1 MRLENN
7 KILITTVS
15 SIIGLGLIVFWGQGG
30 QKLLIIFLLINYK
43 LNKSTNDK
51 IYEEELSENKYKSN
65 LIIEDNNTTML
76 DDELEDEGEER
87 IFPVEDDQE
96 IIVLPNPNINEA
108 VILKKLWNK
117 KLKSSILKIM
127 LINKIEL
134 FLFIYG
140 V

>member
-15 SIIGLGLIVFWGQGG
+15 SIIGLGLI
-30 QKLLIIFLLINYK
+30 IFLSINYK
-43 LNKSTNDK
+43 LNESTNDK

-76 DDELEDEGEER
+76 DDELQDEDEGEER

-108 VILKKLWNK
+108 VILKKL
-117 KLKSSILKIM
+117 
-127 LINKIEL
+127 
-134 FLFIYG
+134 
-140 V
+140 

>member
-15 SIIGLGLIVFWGQGG
+15 SIIGWG
-30 QKLLIIFLLINYK
+30 LIIFLLINYK
-43 LNKSTNDK
+43 LNESTNDK

-96 IIVLPNPNINEA
+96 IIVLPNPNINEP

-117 KLKSSILKIM
+117 KLKSSILNIM

>member
-15 SIIGLGLIVFWGQGG
+15 SIIGLGLI
-30 QKLLIIFLLINYK
+30 IFLLINYK
-43 LNKSTNDK
+43 LNESTNDK
-51 IYEEELSENKYKSN
+51 IYDEELSENKYKSN

-76 DDELEDEGEER
+76 DDELEDEDEGEER

-108 VILKKLWNK
+108 VILKKL
-117 KLKSSILKIM
+117 
-127 LINKIEL
+127 
-134 FLFIYG
+134 
-140 V
+140 

>member
-15 SIIGLGLIVFWGQGG
+15 SIIGLGLI
-30 QKLLIIFLLINYK
+30 IFLLINYK
-43 LNKSTNDK
+43 LNESTNDK

-96 IIVLPNPNINEA
+96 IIVLPNPNINEP

>member
-15 SIIGLGLIVFWGQGG
+15 SIIGLGLI
-30 QKLLIIFLLINYK
+30 IFLLINYK
-43 LNKSTNDK
+43 LNESTDDK

-76 DDELEDEGEER
+76 DDELEDEDEGEER

-108 VILKKLWNK
+108 VILKKL
-117 KLKSSILKIM
+117 
-127 LINKIEL
+127 
-134 FLFIYG
+134 
-140 V
+140 

>member
-15 SIIGLGLIVFWGQGG
+15 SIIGLG
-30 QKLLIIFLLINYK
+30 LIIFLLINYK

-96 IIVLPNPNINEA
+96 IIVLPNPNINEP

-117 KLKSSILKIM
+117 KLKSSILNIM

>member
-15 SIIGLGLIVFWGQGG
+15 SIIGLGLI
-30 QKLLIIFLLINYK
+30 IFLLINYK
-43 LNKSTNDK
+43 LNESTNDK

-76 DDELEDEGEER
+76 DDELEDEGEEK

>member
-15 SIIGLGLIVFWGQGG
+15 SIIGLGLI
-30 QKLLIIFLLINYK
+30 IFLLINYK
-43 LNKSTNDK
+43 LNESINDK

-76 DDELEDEGEER
+76 DDELEDEDEGEER

-108 VILKKLWNK
+108 VILKKL
-117 KLKSSILKIM
+117 
-127 LINKIEL
+127 
-134 FLFIYG
+134 
-140 V
+140 

>member
-7 KILITTVS
+7 KILIKTVS
-15 SIIGLGLIVFWGQGG
+15 SIIGLG
-30 QKLLIIFLLINYK
+30 LIIFLLINYK
-43 LNKSTNDK
+43 LNESTNDK

-96 IIVLPNPNINEA
+96 IIVLPNPNINEP

-117 KLKSSILKIM
+117 KLKSSILNIM

>member
-15 SIIGLGLIVFWGQGG
+15 SIIGLGLI
-30 QKLLIIFLLINYK
+30 IFLLINYK
-43 LNKSTNDK
+43 LNESTNDK

-65 LIIEDNNTTML
+65 LIIEDNNKTML
-76 DDELEDEGEER
+76 DDELEDEDEGEER

-108 VILKKLWNK
+108 VILKKL
-117 KLKSSILKIM
+117 
-127 LINKIEL
+127 
-134 FLFIYG
+134 
-140 V
+140 

>member
-15 SIIGLGLIVFWGQGG
+15 SIIGLGLI
-30 QKLLIIFLLINYK
+30 IFLLINYK
-43 LNKSTNDK
+43 LNESTNDK

-76 DDELEDEGEER
+76 DDELQDEDEGEER

-108 VILKKLWNK
+108 VILKKL
-117 KLKSSILKIM
+117 
-127 LINKIEL
+127 
-134 FLFIYG
+134 
-140 V
+140 

>member
-15 SIIGLGLIVFWGQGG
+15 SIIGLGLI
-30 QKLLIIFLLINYK
+30 IFLLINYK
-43 LNKSTNDK
+43 LNESTNDK

-87 IFPVEDDQE
+87 IFPLEDDQE

>member
-15 SIIGLGLIVFWGQGG
+15 SIIGLGLI
-30 QKLLIIFLLINYK
+30 IFLLINYK
-43 LNKSTNDK
+43 LNESTNDK

-76 DDELEDEGEER
+76 DDELEDEDEGEER

-96 IIVLPNPNINEA
+96 IIVLPNPNINEP
-108 VILKKLWNK
+108 VILKKL
-117 KLKSSILKIM
+117 
-127 LINKIEL
+127 
-134 FLFIYG
+134 
-140 V
+140 

>member
-15 SIIGLGLIVFWGQGG
+15 SIIGLGLI
-30 QKLLIIFLLINYK
+30 IFLLINYK
-43 LNKSTNDK
+43 LNESTNDK

-76 DDELEDEGEER
+76 DDELEDEGEEK

-108 VILKKLWNK
+108 VILKKLWSK

>member
-15 SIIGLGLIVFWGQGG
+15 SIIGLG
-30 QKLLIIFLLINYK
+30 LIIFLLINYK

-76 DDELEDEGEER
+76 DDELEDEGEEK

-134 FLFIYG
+134 FLFNIWC
-140 V
+140 VN

>member
-15 SIIGLGLIVFWGQGG
+15 SIIGLGLI
-30 QKLLIIFLLINYK
+30 IFLLINYK
-43 LNKSTNDK
+43 LNESTNDK

-96 IIVLPNPNINEA
+96 IIVLPNPNINEP

-117 KLKSSILKIM
+117 KLKSSILNIM

-140 V
+140 VYINLI

>member
-15 SIIGLGLIVFWGQGG
+15 SIIGLGLI
-30 QKLLIIFLLINYK
+30 IFSLINYK

-76 DDELEDEGEER
+76 DDELEDEDEGEER

>member
-15 SIIGLGLIVFWGQGG
+15 SIIGLG
-30 QKLLIIFLLINYK
+30 LIIFLLINYK

-76 DDELEDEGEER
+76 DDELEDEDEGEER
-87 IFPVEDDQE
+87 IFPLEDDQE

-134 FLFIYG
+134 FLFNIWC
-140 V
+140 VN

>member
-15 SIIGLGLIVFWGQGG
+15 SIIGLGLI
-30 QKLLIIFLLINYK
+30 IFLLINYK
-43 LNKSTNDK
+43 LNESTNDK

-76 DDELEDEGEER
+76 DDELEDEDEGEER

>member
-15 SIIGLGLIVFWGQGG
+15 SIIGLGLI
-30 QKLLIIFLLINYK
+30 IFLLINYK
-43 LNKSTNDK
+43 LNESTNDK

-96 IIVLPNPNINEA
+96 IIVLPNHNINEP

-117 KLKSSILKIM
+117 KLKSSILNIM

>member
-15 SIIGLGLIVFWGQGG
+15 SIIGLG
-30 QKLLIIFLLINYK
+30 LIIFLLINYK

-87 IFPVEDDQE
+87 IFPVEDEQE
-96 IIVLPNPNINEA
+96 IIVLPNPNINEP

-117 KLKSSILKIM
+117 KLKSSILNIM

>member
-1 MRLENN
+1 MRLKNN

-15 SIIGLGLIVFWGQGG
+15 SIIGLGLI
-30 QKLLIIFLLINYK
+30 IFLLINYK
-43 LNKSTNDK
+43 LNESTNDK

-76 DDELEDEGEER
+76 DDELEDEDEGEER

-108 VILKKLWNK
+108 VILKKL
-117 KLKSSILKIM
+117 
-127 LINKIEL
+127 
-134 FLFIYG
+134 
-140 V
+140 

>member
-15 SIIGLGLIVFWGQGG
+15 SIIGLGLI
-30 QKLLIIFLLINYK
+30 IFLLINYK
-43 LNKSTNDK
+43 LNESTNDK

-76 DDELEDEGEER
+76 DDELEDEDEGEER

-134 FLFIYG
+134 FFFFIWC
-140 V
+140 VN

>member
-15 SIIGLGLIVFWGQGG
+15 SIIGLG
-30 QKLLIIFLLINYK
+30 LIIFLLINYK

-117 KLKSSILKIM
+117 KLNIKKHDNT
-127 LINKIEL
+127 INLQQQIKPTS
-134 FLFIYG
+134 
-140 V
+140 

>member
-15 SIIGLGLIVFWGQGG
+15 SIIGLG
-30 QKLLIIFLLINYK
+30 LIIFLLINYK

-117 KLKSSILKIM
+117 KLKSSILNIM

>member
-15 SIIGLGLIVFWGQGG
+15 SIIGLGLI
-30 QKLLIIFLLINYK
+30 IFLLINYK
-43 LNKSTNDK
+43 LNESTNDK

-96 IIVLPNPNINEA
+96 IIVLPNPNINEP
-108 VILKKLWNK
+108 VSLKKLWNK
-117 KLKSSILKIM
+117 KLKSSILNIM

>member
-15 SIIGLGLIVFWGQGG
+15 SIIGLG
-30 QKLLIIFLLINYK
+30 LIIFLLINYK

-51 IYEEELSENKYKSN
+51 IYEEELSENKYRSN

>member
-15 SIIGLGLIVFWGQGG
+15 SIIGLGLI
-30 QKLLIIFLLINYK
+30 IFLLINYK
-43 LNKSTNDK
+43 LNESTNDK

-65 LIIEDNNTTML
+65 LIIEDNNTIMF

>member
-15 SIIGLGLIVFWGQGG
+15 SIIGLGLI
-30 QKLLIIFLLINYK
+30 IFLLINYK
-43 LNKSTNDK
+43 LNESTNDK

-96 IIVLPNPNINEA
+96 IIVLPNPNINEP

-117 KLKSSILKIM
+117 KLKSSILNIM

-134 FLFIYG
+134 FLFIYD

>member
-15 SIIGLGLIVFWGQGG
+15 SIIGLG
-30 QKLLIIFLLINYK
+30 LIIFLLINYK

-127 LINKIEL
+127 LINKEGTEKVP
-134 FLFIYG
+134 FIF

>member
-15 SIIGLGLIVFWGQGG
+15 SIIGLGLI
-30 QKLLIIFLLINYK
+30 IFLLINYK
-43 LNKSTNDK
+43 LNESTNDK

-76 DDELEDEGEER
+76 DDEVEDEDEGEER

-134 FLFIYG
+134 FLFNIWC
-140 V
+140 VN

>member
-15 SIIGLGLIVFWGQGG
+15 SIIGLG
-30 QKLLIIFLLINYK
+30 LIIFLLINYK

-96 IIVLPNPNINEA
+96 IIVLPNPNINEP

-117 KLKSSILKIM
+117 KLKSSILNIM
-127 LINKIEL
+127 LVNKIEL

>member
-15 SIIGLGLIVFWGQGG
+15 SIIGLGLI
-30 QKLLIIFLLINYK
+30 IFLLINYK
-43 LNKSTNDK
+43 LNESTNDK

-96 IIVLPNPNINEA
+96 IIVLPNPNINEP

-117 KLKSSILKIM
+117 KLKSSILNIM

>member
-15 SIIGLGLIVFWGQGG
+15 SIIGLGLI
-30 QKLLIIFLLINYK
+30 IFLLINYK
-43 LNKSTNDK
+43 LNESTNDK
-51 IYEEELSENKYKSN
+51 IYEEELSENKYISN

-76 DDELEDEGEER
+76 DDELEDEGEEK

>member
-15 SIIGLGLIVFWGQGG
+15 SIIGLGLI
-30 QKLLIIFLLINYK
+30 IFLLINYK
-43 LNKSTNDK
+43 LNESTNDK

-76 DDELEDEGEER
+76 DDELEDEDEGEER

-108 VILKKLWNK
+108 VILKKL
-117 KLKSSILKIM
+117 
-127 LINKIEL
+127 
-134 FLFIYG
+134 
-140 V
+140 